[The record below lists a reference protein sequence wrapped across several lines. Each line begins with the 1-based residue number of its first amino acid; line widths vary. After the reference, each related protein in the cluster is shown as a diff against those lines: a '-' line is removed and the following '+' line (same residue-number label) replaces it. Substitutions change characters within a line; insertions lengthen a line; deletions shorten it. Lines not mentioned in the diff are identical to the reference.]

1 MNALEEFIENEYQNI
16 AELIEQ
22 QQITYG
28 LHRIHGQAHISRCIM
43 IAENLLNLLIS
54 ENDDNK
60 KLQVYYAIC
69 FHDIGRKGEC
79 EDIWQQ
85 ESFDFCINYLSKKY
99 DNEFVN
105 NTANLMLKKNELN
118 ESIYS
123 QIVYDTDC
131 YDIMRSG
138 TGRGGIYGF
147 DKKYLKCFRAND
159 FMQDKLIHF
168 AWKLINLTDN
178 NEYENIYSLKKMYE
192 KTSNEWKE
200 YLIF

>member
-1 MNALEEFIENEYQNI
+1 MNALEHFIENEYQHI
-16 AELIEQ
+16 AELIEK
-22 QQITYG
+22 QQIDYG
-28 LHRIHGQAHISRCIM
+28 LHRIHGQAHISRCII

-85 ESFDFCINYLSKKY
+85 ESYDYCVNYLSNKY
-99 DNEFVN
+99 DKEFVN
-105 NTANLMLKKNELN
+105 DTANLMLKKNELN
-118 ESIYS
+118 ESVYS
-123 QIVYDTDC
+123 KIVYDSDC

-147 DKKYLKCFRAND
+147 DKRHLKCFND
-159 FMQDKLIHF
+159 NDQIQDKLVQF

-178 NEYENIYSLKKMYE
+178 NEYENIYSLKNMYQT
-192 KTSNEWKE
+192 TSKEWQ
-200 YLIF
+200 LTL